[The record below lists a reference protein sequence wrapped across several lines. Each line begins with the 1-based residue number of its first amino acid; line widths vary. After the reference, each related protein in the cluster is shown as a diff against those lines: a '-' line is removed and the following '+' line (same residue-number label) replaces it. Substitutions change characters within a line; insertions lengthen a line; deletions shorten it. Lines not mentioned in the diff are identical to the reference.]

1 MTSNNTTLR
10 RSDPGRPGDRD
21 ARRQPRRRTPRRG
34 VLLRRIA
41 LGCGLLV
48 VLGCVGGWGYVSYLD
63 GNIRHGALSFGDQG
77 SVRPDAT
84 GGTALNILLIGSD
97 TRDTAED
104 LSLGGSRSSVGGPAH
119 ADVEMLLH
127 VSADRSNASLISIP
141 RDTMV
146 DIPACTDPSTGRV
159 YPESPHEQITDS
171 LSHGGPGCTVF
182 TWHRLTGIHIDH
194 FMMVDFGGVV
204 SMADAI
210 GGVPVCTTANVADP
224 YSHLRLTKG
233 DHVIK
238 GVQALEWLR
247 SRHGFGDGSDLYR
260 TQVQHMYLTSM
271 MRRLRSAGTLT
282 SPSRILSLADAATR
296 ALTVD
301 DGLDSVS
308 ALVGLADQ
316 LKGISPDRLTTVTMP
331 YAADPTNP
339 TAWVIPMPGDAE
351 RLFAMVRGDVPLD
364 SHGRAVAPAST
375 RPPTASATATA
386 TATGTGAAAAP
397 PVPAVPRAEV
407 RITVQNGGGV
417 PGRATALTGDLR
429 DLGFERVRNGL
440 NAPEHQQTTTLS
452 YAPGDRAGAVAVAG
466 ALHLPPGALRESAGL
481 SRPVLVIGSDW
492 PDGQVY
498 PLVATPSAG
507 AVPTTAPQ
515 QNGGETRCARVN
527 PVYAW

>member
-1 MTSNNTTLR
+1 MTSSPT
-10 RSDPGRPGDRD
+10 P
-21 ARRQPRRRTPRRG
+21 PRRG
-34 VLLRRIA
+34 GPPPSGCRAFRSQRGRMSRRAVLLRRIA

-77 SVRPDAT
+77 AAQPDAA

-104 LSLGGSRSSVGGPAH
+104 LSLGGSRSSVGAPAH

-146 DIPACTDPSTGRV
+146 DIPACTDPTTGRV
-159 YPESPHEQITDS
+159 YPEAPHEQITDS
-171 LSHGGPGCTVF
+171 LSHGGPGCTVY

-204 SMADAI
+204 SMADAV

-233 DHVIK
+233 DHVVR

-260 TQVQHMYLTSM
+260 TQVQHMYLASM
-271 MRRLRSAGTLT
+271 MRQLRSAGTLT
-282 SPSRILSLADAATR
+282 SPGRMLSLADAATR

-308 ALVGLADQ
+308 ALMGLADQ
-316 LKGISPDRLTTVTMP
+316 LKGISPDRLTAVTMP

-339 TAWVIPMPGDAE
+339 KAWVIPMPGDAE

-364 SHGRAVAPAST
+364 SHGLSAASRRAP
-375 RPPTASATATA
+375 
-386 TATGTGAAAAP
+386 GAAPTGPTGP
-397 PVPAVPRAEV
+397 PVPAVPRAGV

-417 PGRATALTGDLR
+417 PGRAAALTRELR
-429 DLGFERVRNGL
+429 DLGFELVRDGL
-440 NAPEHQQTTTLS
+440 NAPEHQQDTTLS
-452 YAPGDRAGAVAVAG
+452 YPPGDQADAVAVAG
-466 ALHLPPGALRESAGL
+466 VLHLPPSAVRESAAVV
-481 SRPVLVIGSDW
+481 RPLLVIGSDW
-492 PDGQVY
+492 PEGQVY
-498 PLVATPSAG
+498 PLVMTPSAG
-507 AVPTTAPQ
+507 AVPTTAPRQ
-515 QNGGETRCARVN
+515 SGSQTECAKVN
-527 PVYAW
+527 PVYTW

>member
-1 MTSNNTTLR
+1 MSSNHSSPR
-10 RSDPGRPGDRD
+10 RIGPSRP
-21 ARRQPRRRTPRRG
+21 ARRDCRRQRGRTSRRG

-41 LGCGLLV
+41 LGCGLVV

-63 GNIRHGALSFGDQG
+63 GNIKHGALSFGDQG
-77 SVRPDAT
+77 APQPDAT
-84 GGTALNILLIGSD
+84 GGMALNILLIGSD
-97 TRDTAED
+97 TRDTAAD

-146 DIPACTDPSTGRV
+146 DIPACTDPTTGKV

-171 LSHGGPGCTVF
+171 LSHGGPGCTVY
-182 TWHRLTGIHIDH
+182 TWHQLTGIHIDH

-204 SMADAI
+204 SMADAV

-233 DHVIK
+233 DHVVK

-271 MRRLRSAGTLT
+271 MRQLRSAGTLT
-282 SPSRILSLADAATR
+282 SPGRLLTLADAATR

-308 ALVGLADQ
+308 SLLNLADQ

-331 YAADPTNP
+331 YAADPSNP
-339 TAWVIPMPGDAE
+339 KAWVIPMPGDAE
-351 RLFAMVRGDVPLD
+351 RLFSMVRGDIPLD
-364 SHGRAVAPAST
+364 SHGRSAAAY
-375 RPPTASATATA
+375 RPKPT
-386 TATGTGAAAAP
+386 GPAAP
-397 PVPAVPRAEV
+397 PVPAMPPAEV

-417 PGRATALTGDLR
+417 PGRAAALTYDLR
-429 DLGFERVRNGL
+429 ELGFELVRDGL
-440 NAPEHQQTTTLS
+440 NAPEHQQATTLS

-466 ALHLPPGALRESAGL
+466 ALHLPPSALRESAGVT
-481 SRPVLVIGSDW
+481 RPVLVIGSDW
-492 PDGQVY
+492 PDGEVY
-498 PLVATPSAG
+498 PLVMTPSAG

-515 QNGGETRCARVN
+515 QSGSEIKCAKVN
-527 PVYAW
+527 PVYTW